1 MTGLAQL
8 PLGPVPAL
16 RRAERRLVGRST
28 ELEAIAEALTASRG
42 RLIAL
47 SLEGEP
53 GIGKSTLLAATAD
66 MAVDAGIIPV
76 IAAADEELRGPLLFA
91 RELFASDSLRDAAQ
105 EAGELEGLDE
115 MARSITSRA
124 GDDDGL
130 TRDERLLRLFDQA
143 GIALR
148 SVAKSQPLA
157 LLIDDA
163 QWADQDSIRLLR
175 YVVRTSASAP
185 IFLAF
190 TTRPEEMALLPEL
203 VNLFADLERVAILR
217 RLKVGRFRQAES
229 GALLKHLLGG
239 DVDLNAVG
247 TIHAQ
252 AEGVPFIVEEIV
264 RTYREAG
271 MLQQLGQQ
279 WSLTRHAERLLPS
292 GVRTIIHRRAASLN
306 SETKNLLS
314 VAATIGRSF
323 RVADVCTIRSKVS
336 AEPIDVAQA

>member
-1 MTGLAQL
+1 MTGVAPLR
-8 PLGPVPAL
+8 LGPTPAL
-16 RRAERRLVGRST
+16 RRSERKLVGRST
-28 ELEAIAEALTASRG
+28 ELEAIADALSASRT
-42 RLIAL
+42 RLVAA

-53 GIGKSTLLAATAD
+53 GIGKSTLLAAAAD
-66 MAVDAGIIPV
+66 MAIDNNMTPV
-76 IAAADEELRGPLLFA
+76 IVAADEELRGPLLFA
-91 RELFASDSLRDAAQ
+91 RELFASDSLREAAR
-105 EAGELEGLDE
+105 EAGVLDAVE
-115 MARSITSRA
+115 EVGRSISGTGA
-124 GDDDGL
+124 ENDGL

-143 GIALR
+143 SMAIR

-157 LLIDDA
+157 LLVDDA

-175 YVVRTSASAP
+175 YIVRSSASAP

-190 TTRPEEMALLPEL
+190 TTRPEEMALVPEL

-217 RLKVGRFRQAES
+217 RLRVGRFRQAES

-239 DVDLNAVG
+239 EVDLGAVA

-279 WSLTRHAERLLPS
+279 WTLTRHAERLLPS
-292 GVRTIIHRRAASLN
+292 GVRTIIQRRAASLN
-306 SETKNLLS
+306 
-314 VAATIGRSF
+314 
-323 RVADVCTIRSKVS
+323 D
-336 AEPIDVAQA
+336 